1 MSLQVL
7 IFTAS
12 RLILYSGYRMV
23 FPFLPAIARG
33 LGVSLETV
41 ALAVTARSALGLAG
55 PVLGS
60 TGDTRGRK
68 SAILL
73 GLALFVCGMLLVTIW
88 PTYVA
93 LFAGLMV
100 SAAGSIIFDA
110 AMQAYL
116 GDNIDYS
123 QRSLAIAVTEFGWS
137 GAFLL
142 GMPIIGWLIAR
153 SGWSAPFPWL
163 AGLAVVAAVV
173 VWRIM
178 PFDRPSP
185 DVRPSLVRNLKV
197 ILAHTPAVAAL
208 GVTFFLISAN
218 QVVNIIFG
226 AWMENAFD
234 LEVAELGAASSVIGL
249 AGLAGVVLVATVSDR
264 LGKRRAVGAG
274 ITLNILACLIL
285 PSMERSLNGALVAL
299 FVLYL
304 SYEFSLISIVSL
316 MTELVP
322 EARATLMASNVAA
335 MMAGEA
341 FGAPLGP
348 LLFKSGLLA
357 NCAAAIVFN
366 LIAVTILSVFVR
378 VDSALEPTGS

>member
-123 QRSLAIAVTEFGWS
+123 HGWS